1 MKHKLRAVLDRYGHT
16 QNDLAELLGITY
28 QSVSIKLNGHKDFT
42 QTEIYKIA
50 QFYELTADELM
61 DIFFDTKDRY
71 NGRDE

>member
-61 DIFFDTKDRY
+61 DIFFDPKDRY